1 MKKHYLLEISLLIS
15 FLFGINFANAANINV
30 GGTISSS
37 VTWIADT
44 VKVTSNLT
52 VNDGV
57 TLTIPAGTYIEM
69 QGHYRIYVQ
78 GQILA
83 EGTKTNKIVFTAKDQ
98 SIGWSGIRYYRTP
111 TTNDT
116 SRFTHCIISYAK
128 ANVGGSYDKIGGAFL
143 FYRYAKAVI
152 KNCYISNNYATYYG
166 GAIALRYYSNIKLIN
181 NVIVNNSAS
190 SRGGGIYSYA
200 SSPKI
205 INNTIANNQ
214 SSNSGGIYIS
224 AFNGEIRNS
233 IIYGN
238 SASSHPNIYGTSSR
252 VSNCNIGGGY
262 TMGSNILDTIP
273 YFVNATSGAGN
284 MYNGL
289 LADYSLMSTS
299 TLIDKG
305 ENSFAISN
313 GGDNFDINGNFRY
326 DGRIIDLGAYEYI
339 ASTELCGYIT
349 SNTTLSGN
357 VLINC
362 NVTVNSGVTLTIE
375 PGTDIIFT
383 GKYYLDINGRLLA
396 QGTKDNYI
404 GFTAWNKTGGWKGII
419 FTDINTANDTSK
431 VEYCNISYKKNYF
444 ISPYYY
450 GAIYVYASHKVLIR
464 NNIISNNYSKFGAG
478 VSIRYSNVKVVG
490 NLIVNNRS
498 TYRGGG
504 IYMEGTSSYH
514 PLIVN
519 NTIAN
524 NKTNITK
531 GAGIYKY
538 SSIAP
543 TLKNNIIYNN
553 KDNIGNHA
561 REDNLYP
568 NTLTA
573 TYNCIEGGYTGTGN
587 ISSNPL
593 FKNPTPNAGIG
604 YNIDNYNFTV
614 QEASPCID
622 VGTTTT
628 TDLNLPEFDLSGKTR
643 VFNNRIDIG
652 AYEDKSTLTLT
663 CTNGNTII
671 SADETWDAN
680 NIQIDCDVE
689 IQNGATVTILPGT
702 KVKFLG
708 HHRIYVKGALLARG
722 TVNDSILFTAND
734 TTAGWDGV
742 QIDYPSTSNDSS
754 VFDYCYF
761 EYAKR
766 SPTSYY
772 LTGGAISVYRQKK
785 IRISNSLFKYNRI
798 TTGYGYGSAFSLRSI
813 YPSTAYIDIYNNTI
827 SDNTGKYGVVGL
839 TSLSANFRNNKIINN
854 TVVLSGEAMYIS
866 SSGGNYYNNL
876 FTGNNTRDGAVKIYS
891 SSSTESLI
899 FYNNIIVNNESVQ
912 GGGIFIQDSK
922 PEIYNNTIANNYA
935 SSVSGSIP
943 NGGGIYFYNN
953 ADAKLK
959 NNIIYGNTTFGGVSN
974 QICLSDVGSDP
985 KFYNNDIEGGLI
997 AFSGT
1002 GAGINYSGVYTDNI
1016 DVNPDF
1022 INPTAGSGRGFDATN
1037 SDWSLPQANTLI
1049 NAGNSSSAALG
1060 IGDKDYAGNI
1070 RFSNG
1075 RIDIGALEN
1084 QDPLAASCT
1093 ISENTVWDADT
1104 IRVTCDVTIGNTKK
1118 LTIKEGTNVMFMG
1131 HYEII
1136 VNGAIEAIGTAD
1148 KKINFLMSDTTGF
1161 YDTTVTTGGWNG
1173 INFNSI
1179 IGAINDSSKFEFCIF
1194 SNAKA
1199 VSNNYQLQSGGAINI
1214 YNSPGI
1220 SVSNCIFSNNYAFRY
1235 GGAIYIESS
1244 NIRFNNNIVCNNA
1257 AGSYGGGMYIND
1269 CNFDFVNN
1277 TIVNNKARY
1286 YAGVYF
1292 SECEMQIE
1300 NSIFWGNHKFYYPSN
1315 HYYSQI
1321 GLYKSSLTNI
1331 YNNNIQYGQY
1341 KVGSTSNYN
1350 DYIDNLNVDPEFIN
1364 PSESYGLNSNG
1375 LNANW
1380 SLAPTSPML
1389 NKALYGT
1396 SAMAFDFAGNKRIVA
1411 DTIDIGAYEI
1421 QLSTKFIDVQPNNK
1435 SVCVGLPLTLST
1447 HATVN
1452 ANYQWQKDGVSIPGA
1467 TNNIYLKP
1475 MLTLLD
1481 TGRYNCIIS
1490 NENGSIGT
1498 DTIEVIGQ
1506 TMPVVTSSPTSTD
1519 ACIGTSVTFTGAA
1532 DGTEPLTYSW
1542 YNTNGALGSGTS
1554 SSYTIASVSANDAS
1568 TYRLNISNMCGTA
1581 FTNGATFTVKT
1592 TPTVTDI
1599 SATGDICE
1607 NGSNTYTTSATGT
1620 APITYQ
1626 WYKAGVAI
1634 PSATSVSYSISNAPT
1649 SAAGTYYCIAT
1660 NDCGTDQ
1667 TNQSVLTVNE
1677 LPSISVQPVSTI
1689 ICENQ
1694 SYTFSVT
1701 ASGAAPLTYQ
1711 WYKGGVAI
1719 NNANNNTYTI
1729 SSIASSDDGTNYYC
1743 IVSNSCSS
1751 ATSTTATLTVQTAPS
1766 ISSQTSSIDVCAGTI
1781 AQFSITA
1788 IGDPNPS
1795 YQWYNGSG
1803 SISGA
1808 TNTTYSI
1815 GSSATS
1821 DAGNYYCVATNTCG
1835 STTSNN
1841 IPLTVKSAPSITSQ
1855 PSTLTKCEN
1864 QSALFDLQSTGTAPL
1879 NYQWYKGASSITGA
1893 TSSSYLISP
1902 ISTNDAANYKCI
1914 VTNSCGN
1921 VTSDVVS
1928 LTVNTNVSISS
1939 QSNSQTICEG
1949 TSPTLTISTSGT
1961 TPITY
1966 QWYDENGAITGKVTN
1981 SLNFT
1986 SIGTSD
1992 EGNYYC
1998 IATNTCAT
2006 ATSSTIAL
2014 SVDENPTIAT
2024 NPASTDVCENLS
2036 AVFNISANGTAPFTY
2051 QWSDANGEIVGAT
2064 NSSYLI
2070 PQVSSTDAG
2079 NYTVKV
2085 INSCGNVISSA
2096 ATLTVKTNV
2105 SITNQS
2111 TSNTVCNGASPS
2123 FSVTASGTAPITY
2136 QWYKNNN
2143 SISTNATNSTYNIAS
2158 AVSSDEADY
2167 FVIATNSCNTVQS
2180 NMISLTVKESP
2191 SISSQPSDATVCTG
2205 SSVQFNVSATGT
2217 QPMTYQWYD
2226 VNGAISGATSS
2237 NYLISQSSTSDAGTY
2252 YAIVTNSC
2260 SDATTNNATLTVN
2273 SPVSISTQP
2282 SGSTVC
2288 ETSAASMSVTVS
2300 GTTPITYQWFVDGNT
2315 ISGATNNAYSIT
2327 NTTLANAA
2335 DYFVTAANS
2344 CNSVQS
2350 NTINLSVEQAPS
2362 ISSQPADATVCTG
2375 SSVQFNISAT
2385 GTAPMTYQWYDANG
2399 AITGATSL
2407 NYLISQTSTSDA
2419 GAYYSIVTNSC
2430 GNATTNNATLT
2441 VNSPVSISTQPSS
2454 STICE
2459 TSAASMSVTVS
2470 GTTPINYQWFV
2481 DGDTI
2486 SGATN
2491 DAYSITNATTADAD
2505 DYYVIAANS
2514 CNSIQSNTVNLTVD
2528 VAPSISSQPASV
2540 TSCSGSSAQFYTT
2553 ASGTSPF
2560 TYQWYNSS
2568 GAINGATNSS
2578 YIINQIS
2585 TLNAG
2590 DYYTE
2595 ITNSCGTATTNN
2607 ATLTVNSPVSISTQ
2621 PNNITICDNSTATM
2635 SITVTGT
2642 TPITY
2647 QWYVD
2652 GDTVVSGTNSI
2663 FSINN
2668 ADTANEGNY
2677 YVRASNLCNYVQS
2690 NSVSLT
2696 INETPSI
2703 TSQPTNSIVC
2713 SGSSAQFNTIASGTG
2728 PITYQWY
2735 NSSGSITGANNPS
2748 YLISQTNATDASNYY
2763 VEVTNSCGTTNS
2775 NNALLTVNQPVAI
2788 TSQPNNINI
2797 CDNSSATMSLT
2808 VSGTNPITY
2817 QWFAMSDTITGA
2829 TNNTYTINN
2838 TDTSDEG
2845 DYFVI
2850 ASNLCNSIQSYTV
2863 SINIDASPSVIS
2875 QPSNTTVCSGS
2886 SSLFSVG
2893 ADGATPLIYQWY
2905 DVNGEIIGA
2914 NNTNYI
2920 ISQSSPN
2927 DAGTYYV
2934 KVSNNCGNITSNNSV
2949 LTVIEPLAI
2958 TTQPT
2963 DIAICE
2969 NASASM
2975 SLTVTGTAPIT
2986 YQWFAANDSINGAT
3000 NNTYNVN
3007 NADTNNVAS
3016 YFVIAENSCGSVQ
3029 SNSIDLS
3036 ISSAPSILTQSTGA
3050 TKCIG
3055 GSFSFNV
3062 NVNGTSPFDYQ
3073 WLKDSDSIQGANSA
3087 LYMINTL
3094 DTADAA
3100 TYYCTISNACGTVST
3115 NNKVLIINS
3124 FPNIVSQSNSISQ
3137 CENSTANFNISATG
3151 SNPLAYQ
3158 WYNDTGLVAGAN
3170 ANSYVIPSTSILNA
3184 GSYYCTIS
3192 NNCGSVTSS
3201 VKTLTVNTAPVIIA
3215 QSSDDTICEGIS
3227 EVFQVG
3233 VTGTNPISY
3242 QWYKGNVLIP
3252 TALSSYMSIPSVDTN
3267 DIGVYHSV
3275 ATNLCGNV
3283 QSNDIHLHI
3292 NQLAKI
3298 ISQSG
3303 DSSRC
3308 ENEAMTFQIDVTG
3321 TSPIDYQWY
3330 KGSNP
3335 IIGSVLSTHHIDSV
3349 NMNDAGFY
3357 HLDVSNICNSTSSN
3371 YKQLTVHSNPVV
3383 ELGDDTTFCD
3393 GGILTLSAG
3402 YGYQAQWNTGSYNNQ
3417 ISVFQSGSYFVN
3429 VSDQFGCSGISDTIN
3444 VNVVLPYAN
3453 QELCMV
3459 GIDSATNKSVMV
3471 WEKTPSQG
3479 IVSFNMYK
3487 ESAVSNVWNLIG
3499 NVPYDSL
3506 SIFIDPSSTPNI
3518 KPERYSISV
3527 VDSCGN
3533 ESSRSPSH
3541 RTMHLTINQGQA
3553 ANDWNLIWN
3562 AYQGFTPA
3570 TYRIYRADST
3580 MNFVKV
3586 DSIAGS
3592 SSYTYLWTDY
3602 AAPSGMLYYLV
3613 EIVHPNG
3620 GCSPTK
3626 ANTNYNTSRS
3636 NTASNGMAQ
3645 NTALSPD
3652 FIADV
3657 TYGNAPMIVH
3667 FYDQTTNGTVDS
3679 WSWEFGDGG
3688 TSEVNNPVHQYDSA
3702 GVYTVVLLV
3711 ENQYGIQPII
3721 KSNFIDVMPNG
3732 IINIHNNF
3740 DVQVFPNPYKG
3751 KTNIAYALIKQT
3763 DVKIEVYN
3771 SLGEIVT
3778 TIVDEKQASGSY
3790 KYQFSAAD
3798 NGFAQGVYYLRMTL
3812 DDEVITKRLVEVK

>member
-1 MKKHYLLEISLLIS
+1 
-15 FLFGINFANAANINV
+15 V
-30 GGTISSS
+30 
-37 VTWIADT
+37 
-44 VKVTSNLT
+44 
-52 VNDGV
+52 
-57 TLTIPAGTYIEM
+57 
-69 QGHYRIYVQ
+69 
-78 GQILA
+78 
-83 EGTKTNKIVFTAKDQ
+83 
-98 SIGWSGIRYYRTP
+98 
-111 TTNDT
+111 
-116 SRFTHCIISYAK
+116 
-128 ANVGGSYDKIGGAFL
+128 
-143 FYRYAKAVI
+143 
-152 KNCYISNNYATYYG
+152 
-166 GAIALRYYSNIKLIN
+166 
-181 NVIVNNSAS
+181 
-190 SRGGGIYSYA
+190 
-200 SSPKI
+200 
-205 INNTIANNQ
+205 
-214 SSNSGGIYIS
+214 
-224 AFNGEIRNS
+224 
-233 IIYGN
+233 
-238 SASSHPNIYGTSSR
+238 
-252 VSNCNIGGGY
+252 
-262 TMGSNILDTIP
+262 
-273 YFVNATSGAGN
+273 
-284 MYNGL
+284 
-289 LADYSLMSTS
+289 
-299 TLIDKG
+299 
-305 ENSFAISN
+305 
-313 GGDNFDINGNFRY
+313 
-326 DGRIIDLGAYEYI
+326 
-339 ASTELCGYIT
+339 
-349 SNTTLSGN
+349 
-357 VLINC
+357 
-362 NVTVNSGVTLTIE
+362 
-375 PGTDIIFT
+375 
-383 GKYYLDINGRLLA
+383 
-396 QGTKDNYI
+396 
-404 GFTAWNKTGGWKGII
+404 
-419 FTDINTANDTSK
+419 
-431 VEYCNISYKKNYF
+431 
-444 ISPYYY
+444 
-450 GAIYVYASHKVLIR
+450 
-464 NNIISNNYSKFGAG
+464 
-478 VSIRYSNVKVVG
+478 
-490 NLIVNNRS
+490 
-498 TYRGGG
+498 
-504 IYMEGTSSYH
+504 
-514 PLIVN
+514 
-519 NTIAN
+519 
-524 NKTNITK
+524 
-531 GAGIYKY
+531 
-538 SSIAP
+538 
-543 TLKNNIIYNN
+543 
-553 KDNIGNHA
+553 
-561 REDNLYP
+561 
-568 NTLTA
+568 
-573 TYNCIEGGYTGTGN
+573 
-587 ISSNPL
+587 
-593 FKNPTPNAGIG
+593 
-604 YNIDNYNFTV
+604 
-614 QEASPCID
+614 
-622 VGTTTT
+622 
-628 TDLNLPEFDLSGKTR
+628 GKTR
-643 VFNNRIDIG
+643 IFSTGIDIG
-652 AYEDKSTLTLT
+652 AYEDKSTLTLS
-663 CTNGNTII
+663 CSGGNTII
-671 SADETWDAN
+671 SDDETWDAN
-680 NIQIDCDVE
+680 TIKIACNVTIND
-689 IQNGATVTILPGT
+689 GATVTIIPGV
-702 KVKFLG
+702 KVEFQG
-708 HHRIYVKGALLARG
+708 NYHITVKGALQAKG
-722 TVNDSILFTAND
+722 SEQDSILFVAKTNS
-734 TTAGWDGV
+734 TGWDGILLDDPNEAV
-742 QIDYPSTSNDSS
+742 NDSNI
-754 VFDYCYF
+754 FDYCRF
-761 EYAKR
+761 QYAKR
-766 SPTSYY
+766 SPSTYLLSGAAISSNNSRELRITNSHFLHNS
-772 LTGGAISVYRQKK
+772 LTGGVQRGNAISIYYYHGDYENHK
-785 IRISNSLFKYNRI
+785 ICNNVFEYNTGGPSTFYIQHSNVTFENNTFYKNTVTDAVMKMNYSGGFFEKNLFANNS
-798 TTGYGYGSAFSLRSI
+798 TGYGALRI
-813 YPSTAYIDIYNNTI
+813 ENTY
-827 SDNTGKYGVVGL
+827 SDY
-839 TSLSANFRNNKIINN
+839 FPRI
-854 TVVLSGEAMYIS
+854 
-866 SSGGNYYNNL
+866 
-876 FTGNNTRDGAVKIYS
+876 
-891 SSSTESLI
+891 
-899 FYNNIIVNNESVQ
+899 YNNIIVNNEGVSN
-912 GGGIFIQDSK
+912 GGIYISSIK
-922 PEIYNNTIANNYA
+922 PEIYNNTIVNNYCSNA
-935 SSVSGSIP
+935 LYPAGL
-943 NGGGIYFYNN
+943 YFNDN
-953 ADAKLK
+953 ADANLK
-959 NNIIYGNTTFGGVSN
+959 SNIIYGNRSNGGSTLQMYIAN
-974 QICLSDVGSDP
+974 TNSDP
-985 KFYNNDIEGGLI
+985 KFYNNDIEGGLLGI
-997 AFSGT
+997 S
-1002 GAGINYSGVYTDNI
+1002 GAGSGINFSGVYSGNI
-1016 DVNPDF
+1016 DATPDF
-1022 INPTAGSGRGFDATN
+1022 TTATAGTGTSFDGKAA
-1037 SDWSLPQANTLI
+1037 DWSLAQGSNLI
-1049 NAGNSSSAALG
+1049 NVGFSNSSSLVISNTDFG
-1060 IGDKDYAGNI
+1060 ENTRI
-1070 RFSNG
+1070 FNG
-1075 RIDIGALEN
+1075 RIDIGAYEN
-1084 QDPLAASCT
+1084 QEEIIAPCV
-1093 ISENTVWDADT
+1093 ISDDTEWEADT
-1104 IRVTCDVTIGNTKK
+1104 IRINCDVTINSTKT
-1118 LTIKEGTNVMFMG
+1118 LSIKEGTVILFTGFYGINVEG
-1131 HYEII
+1131 SIVAEGTSTDKII
-1136 VNGAIEAIGTAD
+1136 FEVEN
-1148 KKINFLMSDTTGF
+1148 TTGF
-1161 YDTTVTTGGWNG
+1161 DDVETTAGGWRG
-1173 INFNSI
+1173 INFDGVVI
-1179 IGAINDSSKFEFCIF
+1179 INDSSKF
-1194 SNAKA
+1194 
-1199 VSNNYQLQSGGAINI
+1199 
-1214 YNSPGI
+1214 
-1220 SVSNCIFSNNYAFRY
+1220 SNCIFKHGLAPKKTGSLTYSDQNGGAMSIYNSSKVSVKNCLFTNNRAYHY
-1235 GGAIYIESS
+1235 GGALYIESS
-1244 NIRFNNNIVCNNA
+1244 DILFENNIVVNNSA
-1257 AGSYGGGMYIND
+1257 ESYAGGIYGD
-1269 CNFDFVNN
+1269 DFNSEFKNN
-1277 TIVNNKARY
+1277 TIANNAGY
-1286 YAGVYF
+1286 YYGGAYF
-1292 SECEMQIE
+1292 RDSEMKLI
-1300 NSIFWGNHKFYYPSN
+1300 NSIFWGNRAAHYADGSSGAINGYVSQLGFY
-1315 HYYSQI
+1315 
-1321 GLYKSSLTNI
+1321 
-1331 YNNNIQYGQY
+1331 
-1341 KVGSTSNYN
+1341 TSNNSEIVNSDIQFGENRVGGSYQLSLLS
-1350 DYIDNLNVDPEFIN
+1350 DNLDEDPQFIN
-1364 PSESYGLNSNG
+1364 PSDGYGYTYDGSQSNWNIASLSPV
-1375 LNANW
+1375 LNAGKYSNLV
-1380 SLAPTSPML
+1380 S
-1389 NKALYGT
+1389 GT
-1396 SAMAFDFAGNKRIVA
+1396 DYLGNKRVVA

-1421 QLSTKFIDVQPNNK
+1421 QLSSRFIDVQPINK
-1435 SVCVGLPLTLST
+1435 NVCVGLPLKLSA
-1447 HATVN
+1447 HATVA
-1452 ANYQWQKDGVSIPGA
+1452 ANYQWQLNGISIPAA
-1467 TNNIYLKP
+1467 TNNIFLKP
-1475 MLTLLD
+1475 VLTLAD
-1481 TGRYNCIIS
+1481 TGNYSCIIS

-1498 DTIEVIGQ
+1498 DTIKVNGQ

-1519 ACIGTSVTFTGAA
+1519 ACIGTNAVFTGTAE
-1532 DGTEPLTYSW
+1532 GTEPLTYSW

-1554 SSYTIASVSANDAS
+1554 NTYTIASVSANDAS
-1568 TYRLNISNMCGTA
+1568 TYRLNITNMCGSA
-1581 FTNGATFTVKT
+1581 FTNGATFTVNT
-1592 TPTVTDI
+1592 SPTVTDI

-1620 APITYQ
+1620 VPIAYQ

-1634 PSATSVSYSISNAPT
+1634 PSATSVSYSISNAST
-1649 SAAGTYYCIAT
+1649 SAAGT
-1660 NDCGTDQ
+1660 
-1667 TNQSVLTVNE
+1667 
-1677 LPSISVQPVSTI
+1677 LPSISVQPSSTTV
-1689 ICENQ
+1689 CENQ

-1729 SSIASSDDGTNYYC
+1729 SSVSSSDNGTSYYC

-1751 ATSTTATLTVQTAPS
+1751 ATSNTATLTVHTAPS
-1766 ISSQTSSIDVCAGTI
+1766 ISSQTSSVDVCAGT
-1781 AQFSITA
+1781 AAPFTVTA
-1788 IGDPNPS
+1788 TGTPTLT

-1803 SISGA
+1803 SIASA
-1808 TNTTYSI
+1808 TNNAYTI
-1815 GSSATS
+1815 ASSSTS
-1821 DAGNYYCVATNTCG
+1821 DAGNYYCVVTNTCG
-1835 STTSNN
+1835 NATANT
-1841 IPLTVKSAPSITSQ
+1841 IPLTVNSSPSITSQ
-1855 PSTLTKCEN
+1855 PSDLTKCEN

-1879 NYQWYKGASSITGA
+1879 TYQWYKGASSISGA

-1902 ISTNDAANYKCI
+1902 LTTNDEANYKCI
-1914 VTNSCGN
+1914 VSNSCGN

-1928 LTVNTNVSISS
+1928 LTVNTNVIISS

-1949 TSPTLTISTSGT
+1949 TSPTLSISTTGT

-1966 QWYDENGAITGKVTN
+1966 QWYDENGAITGKVAN
-1981 SLNFT
+1981 SLNFA
-1986 SIGTSD
+1986 SINTSD

-1998 IATNTCAT
+1998 IASNTCAT
-2006 ATSSTIAL
+2006 ATSSNIAL
-2014 SVDENPTIAT
+2014 NIDENPTIAT

-2036 AVFNISANGTAPFTY
+2036 AVFNVSANGTSPFTY
-2051 QWSDANGEIVGAT
+2051 QWSDASGEIIGAT

-2070 PQVSSTDAG
+2070 PQVAITDAG

-2085 INSCGNVISSA
+2085 SNTCGNVISSA
-2096 ATLTVKTNV
+2096 ATLTVNTNV
-2105 SITNQS
+2105 AITNQS
-2111 TSNTVCNGASPS
+2111 TSNTVCSGASPS
-2123 FSVTASGTAPITY
+2123 FSVTASGTSPITY

-2143 SISTNATNSTYNIAS
+2143 TIATNATNSTYNIAS
-2158 AVSSDEADY
+2158 AASADEADY
-2167 FVIATNSCNTVQS
+2167 FVTASNSCNTVQS

-2191 SISSQPSDATVCTG
+2191 SISSQPSDATVCTA
-2205 SSVQFNVSATGT
+2205 SSVQFNTSATGT

-2226 VNGAISGATSS
+2226 ANGAISGATNSS
-2237 NYLISQSSTSDAGTY
+2237 YLISQSSASDAGTY

-2260 SDATTNNATLTVN
+2260 SNATTNNATLTVN
-2273 SPVSISTQP
+2273 SPVSISSQP
-2282 SGSTVC
+2282 SSSTVC

-2300 GTTPITYQWFVDGNT
+2300 GTAPITYQWFMSGDT
-2315 ISGATNNAYSIT
+2315 ISGATNDNYSIT
-2327 NTTLANAA
+2327 NTTLLNAA
-2335 DYFVTAANS
+2335 DYFVIAANS
-2344 CNSVQS
+2344 CNSAQS
-2350 NTINLSVEQAPS
+2350 NTINLSIEQAPS
-2362 ISSQPADATVCTG
+2362 ISSQPANATVCTG
-2375 SSVQFNISAT
+2375 TSVQFNISAT
-2385 GTAPMTYQWYDANG
+2385 GTTPITYQWYDANG
-2399 AITGATSL
+2399 AINGATSL
-2407 NYLISQTSTSDA
+2407 NYLISQTSTSDD
-2419 GAYYSIVTNSC
+2419 GAYYSIATNSC

-2454 STICE
+2454 SSICE
-2459 TSAASMSVTVS
+2459 TSTASMSVTVS
-2470 GTTPINYQWFV
+2470 GTTPITYQWFV

-2486 SGATN
+2486 TGATN
-2491 DAYSITNATTADAD
+2491 DAYSISNATTANAD

-2514 CNSIQSNTVNLTVD
+2514 CNSIQSNTIILTVD
-2528 VAPSISSQPASV
+2528 EAPSISSQPVSI

-2560 TYQWYNSS
+2560 TYQWYNGS
-2568 GAINGATNSS
+2568 GVIIGATNSS

-2621 PNNITICDNSTATM
+2621 PNNITICDNSAATM

-2642 TPITY
+2642 SPITY

-2652 GDTVVSGTNSI
+2652 GDTVVSGTNSS

-2703 TSQPTNSIVC
+2703 TSQPTSSVVC

-2728 PITYQWY
+2728 PFTYQWY
-2735 NSSGSITGANNPS
+2735 NDAGAIASANNPS
-2748 YLISQTNATDASNYY
+2748 YLISQTNALDGGDFY
-2763 VEVTNSCGTTNS
+2763 VEVTNSCGTTTS

-2788 TSQPNNINI
+2788 TSQPNNISI

-2808 VSGTNPITY
+2808 VSGTSPIMY
-2817 QWFAMSDTITGA
+2817 QWFAMSDSISGA

-2863 SINIDASPSVIS
+2863 SINIDASPSVMS

-2893 ADGATPLIYQWY
+2893 ADGASPLTYQWY
-2905 DVNGEIIGA
+2905 DANGEIIGA

-2927 DAGTYYV
+2927 DAGTFYV
-2934 KVSNNCGNITSNNSV
+2934 KVSNSCGEITSNNSI

-2986 YQWFAANDSINGAT
+2986 YQWFASNDSLIGAT
-3000 NNTYNVN
+3000 NNSYSVN
-3007 NADTNNVAS
+3007 NADTNDVAS

-3062 NVNGTSPFDYQ
+3062 NVNGTSPFNYQ

-3100 TYYCTISNACGTVST
+3100 TYYCTISNACGSVST

-3124 FPNIVSQSNSISQ
+3124 FPNIISQSNSINQ

-3170 ANSYVIPSTSILNA
+3170 ANSYIIPSTSILNA

-3201 VKTLTVNTAPVIIA
+3201 VKTLTVNTAPAIIA

-3242 QWYKGNVLIP
+3242 QWYKNNTLIP

-3275 ATNLCGNV
+3275 ATNLCGNI
-3283 QSNDIHLHI
+3283 QSNDINLHV

-3308 ENEAMTFQIDVTG
+3308 ENESMTFQIDVTG

-3335 IIGSVLSTHHIDSV
+3335 IIGSILSTHHIDSIE
-3349 NMNDAGFY
+3349 MNDAGFY

-3371 YKQLTVHSNPVV
+3371 YKQLTVHANPVV

-3429 VSDQFGCSGISDTIN
+3429 VANQYGCSGISDTIN
-3444 VNVVLPYAN
+3444 VDVVLPYAN

-3471 WEKTPSQG
+3471 WENNPNQG
-3479 IVSFNMYK
+3479 IVSINVYK

-3636 NTASNGMAQ
+3636 NTASNGLAQ
-3645 NTALSPD
+3645 NTALIPD

-3667 FYDQTTNGTVDS
+3667 FYDQTINGTVDS

-3688 TSEVNNPVHQYDSA
+3688 TSEVENPIHQYDSA
-3702 GVYTVVLLV
+3702 GVYSVVLLV

-3751 KTNIAYALIKQT
+3751 KTNIAYALVNQT

-3778 TIVDEKQASGSY
+3778 TIVDEKQTSGSY

-3798 NGFAQGVYYLRMTL
+3798 NGYAQGVYYLRMTL